1 MILWYCKSF
10 TAYQAYLKYNNLFT
24 NQETNTY
31 IAVTLKEIWRVAC
44 ADFIPFQANYSFT
57 DIWFGVI
64 GAFRNYNISSGRE
77 EQKQKQTK
85 ENSNYRI
92 FGWTHVSKHVLQNYS
107 HILKTFLSHENS
119 CLGFWFLQWAL
130 LRCNST
136 ILGESLCDL
145 HYLQNF

>member
-10 TAYQAYLKYNNLFT
+10 TAYQANNLFT

-77 EQKQKQTK
+77 EQKQTK

-107 HILKTFLSHENS
+107 HILKTFLSQENS
-119 CLGFWFLQWAL
+119 CLGFWFLQWVL
-130 LRCNST
+130 LRWNAT
-136 ILGESLCDL
+136 ILEESFCYS